1 MSSTASGDLQH
12 EFAELLVAPAPEALE
27 QGIYPEHRGPAAIEP
42 RHYGRNLPGGYGMD
56 PAKAFAW
63 ALLSLAAAAAL
74 GLLILIAGLALLFA
88 RAPRLAE
95 RPELA
100 ADAAV
105 ALANTS
111 CQPTSKT
118 APLPTPKSEPPPS
131 RFVAS
136 FPGWFRLGCAGG
148 ASACSW
154 FS

>member
-1 MSSTASGDLQH
+1 
-12 EFAELLVAPAPEALE
+12 
-27 QGIYPEHRGPAAIEP
+27 
-42 RHYGRNLPGGYGMD
+42 MD